1 MSRSKTR
8 FLGEE
13 RPRKTTAPGLVKSVG
28 EMKRKDAFT
37 KAQWKQD
44 IYRVCKECTAQKR
57 EAGTPYRCTQCGL
70 WHAAAHFASKHHNPR
85 WSLYRVCM
93 SCDAVKQCFSCTKKL
108 TKEYFTVPAWKASK
122 PERRLCL
129 HCQKQGKWTC
139 ARCHQKLPTLQF
151 SHYNKMRPGG
161 GQNGRQ
167 TCNACRAIVVQAN
180 VRKRAAKS
188 SIQRLQSVR
197 ETLRRR
203 QILRETWEAIADHR
217 KKTQTL
223 REDERKRSHK

>member
-1 MSRSKTR
+1 
-8 FLGEE
+8 
-13 RPRKTTAPGLVKSVG
+13 
-28 EMKRKDAFT
+28 MKRKDAFT

-85 WSLYRVCM
+85 WRLYRVCM

-188 SIQRLQSVR
+188 SIYNVCNLCVRRCAVDKFSARHGKQSQTTEKNTNAAR
-197 ETLRRR
+197 GRAKKKPQMKL
-203 QILRETWEAIADHR
+203 LLR
-217 KKTQTL
+217 KK
-223 REDERKRSHK
+223 

>member
-1 MSRSKTR
+1 MHH
-8 FLGEE
+8 
-13 RPRKTTAPGLVKSVG
+13 A
-28 EMKRKDAFT
+28 
-37 KAQWKQD
+37 
-44 IYRVCKECTAQKR
+44 
-57 EAGTPYRCTQCGL
+57 EARGRNTVPMHAACGTPQHTLRQSITTRGGVFTEFCL
-70 WHAAAHFASKHHNPR
+70 
-85 WSLYRVCM
+85 

-180 VRKRAAKS
+180 VRTRAAKS